1 MTVCDLDIYPGK
13 DVDLLF
19 MGYYSFYSQRMCLFI
34 YVVLF
39 AGWYICMGK
48 LNSICHLF
56 DQSTKVRKS
65 FCRIR

>member
-19 MGYYSFYSQRMCLFI
+19 IGYYSFYSQRICLFM

-39 AGWYICMGK
+39 AGWYMCIC
-48 LNSICHLF
+48 
-56 DQSTKVRKS
+56 
-65 FCRIR
+65 